1 MLLKEYVGKTIK
13 NVSVVVYGF
22 RTNIVINVFASKLH
36 SFEQLL
42 SRVYI
47 EINPK
52 RYL

>member
-13 NVSVVVYGF
+13 NVYVVVYVF
-22 RTNIVINVFASKLH
+22 RTNIVINVFASK
-36 SFEQLL
+36 QLL

-52 RYL
+52 R